1 MRARDY
7 ILRLAFVVAL
17 TASSLACGSEEP
29 AIDPEPPVGQ
39 LVIGSSELSGVGFVS
54 VEDGAD
60 VELVSGA
67 QGGFH
72 IWTSLRATGVAG
84 DVFLEREARLVEDG
98 TLILRA
104 QRMYLEVP
112 EDAMEDWWER
122 EQAAPSFMCPSPLGV
137 KVFDA
142 EIALTATLTDEDG
155 EILAEDH
162 KVMVP
167 RCPTGEQRE
176 FCEQICSG
184 L

>member
-1 MRARDY
+1 VLSVRN
-7 ILRLAFVVAL
+7 IRLALLVVLA
-17 TASSLACGSEEP
+17 TSLGCDSGDEP
-29 AIDPEPPVGQ
+29 PIDPPPPAGQ

-72 IWTSLRATGVAG
+72 MWTSLRAMGVAG
-84 DVFLEREARLVEDG
+84 EVYLQREARRVDDG

-104 QRMYLEVP
+104 QRLYLEIP
-112 EDAMEDWWER
+112 DDAMEDWWER
-122 EQAAPSFMCPSPLGV
+122 SDAAPSFMCPSPIGV
-137 KVFDA
+137 QVYDV
-142 EIALTATLTDEDG
+142 EIALTATLTDDDG

-176 FCEQICSG
+176 FCENICG
-184 L
+184 G